1 MTGKNFF
8 KLRPAEQIALLN
20 VDAVLK
26 GLKALRHA
34 NKRCHGMA
42 LLNGL
47 PDDLETCAASGAEY
61 KEFHNCAW
69 SA

>member
-1 MTGKNFF
+1 MPWKNLL
-8 KLRPAEQIALLN
+8 KLRLAKQIALLN

-26 GLKALRHA
+26 GLKAVRRA
-34 NKRCHGMA
+34 DKRRHGMA

-47 PDDLETCAASGAEY
+47 PDDLETCAAGGAEY